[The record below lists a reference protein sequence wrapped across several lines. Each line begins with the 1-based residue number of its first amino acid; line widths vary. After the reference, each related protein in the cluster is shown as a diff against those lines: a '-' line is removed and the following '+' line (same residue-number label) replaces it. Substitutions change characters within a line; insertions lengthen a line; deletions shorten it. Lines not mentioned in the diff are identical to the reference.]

1 MTVGLVFWILML
13 LWLVLSVIS
22 APWPGRQPWPYWSHA
37 NTLFLFILFLLLGW
51 GVFGAP
57 IR

>member
-1 MTVGLVFWILML
+1 MTLGLVFWILML
-13 LWLVLSVIS
+13 LWLGFSFWWLYPLDRNGVWPQS
-22 APWPGRQPWPYWSHA
+22 A
-37 NTLFLFILFLLLGW
+37 FLFVLLLILGW